1 MSDFE
6 DENPY
11 DKIPVEGNVEGEE
24 PNEES
29 DEEVETEFSFEGVE
43 VDLPGEANDDH

>member
-11 DKIPVEGNVEGEE
+11 DRIPVEGNREGEE
-24 PNEES
+24 PNEKGER
-29 DEEVETEFSFEGVE
+29 EVPFDFDRPEM
-43 VDLPGEANDDH
+43 DLPGEANDRD

>member
-11 DKIPVEGNVEGEE
+11 DKIPVEGENGGEE
-24 PNEES
+24 PNEEGE
-29 DEEVETEFSFEGVE
+29 EEVQFDFDRPEM
-43 VDLPGEANDDH
+43 DLPGEANDRN